1 MQSLSTKIV
10 AILAAYTSRS
20 TAEVQ
25 GSSSFAD
32 LGIDR
37 LDLPMIVVDI
47 EDSLDI
53 HVRFDDEVEAVS
65 SVGQLV
71 ACVEARVEAQAAWV
85 RHRAATPR
93 VKQSW
98 ISTTA
103 GT

>member
-1 MQSLSTKIV
+1 MQNLSSKIV
-10 AILAAYTSRS
+10 AILAAYTGRPA
-20 TAEVQ
+20 AEVEA
-25 GSSSFAD
+25 SASFMD

-47 EDSLDI
+47 EDGLDI
-53 HVRFDDEVEAVS
+53 HVRFDDEVEAVA

-71 ACVEARVEAQAAWV
+71 ACVEARIEAQAAWM
-85 RHRAATPR
+85 RRRAATPR

-103 GT
+103 